1 MKRFGEKLRYLRQ
14 RDDLTMKQLA
24 DKLGASD
31 SYVSQMQTG
40 DKIPNVAML
49 VKIADVFNVTLDQ
62 LARDDVEIE

>member
-1 MKRFGEKLRYLRQ
+1 
-14 RDDLTMKQLA
+14 MKQLA
-24 DKLGASD
+24 DKLGVSD

-62 LARDDVEIE
+62 LARDDLEIE